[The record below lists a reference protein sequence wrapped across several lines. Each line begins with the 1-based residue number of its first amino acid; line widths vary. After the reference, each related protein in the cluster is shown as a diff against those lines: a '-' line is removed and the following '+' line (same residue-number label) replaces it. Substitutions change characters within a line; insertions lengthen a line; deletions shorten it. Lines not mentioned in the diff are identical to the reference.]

1 METTNKS
8 PRWNAS
14 TKLIAGLTLVAIVGF
29 FLAKFQG
36 ILPPLIMTFLLV
48 YLLYPVANFL
58 KTRLRFAWGL
68 AVLVVYLVLI
78 LLILGLATIS
88 GFELVSQVQSLIR
101 LVESSLSE
109 IPELTRQISEI
120 SFQVGPLV
128 FEMSALDL
136 NTLSG
141 QLIDAARG
149 MLGRT
154 GEVLGTVAGT
164 ALSSLAWT
172 AFVLLMSFFILSE
185 SGGLPG
191 GILNINAYDYTN
203 DLNRAK
209 QELTK
214 IWNAFLRGQIIVA
227 SLAVLVYTLVL
238 STLGVRY
245 ALGLALLTG
254 AARFLPYVGPAIGW
268 TVMALVAFFQVYKP
282 FGLSDVAYT
291 LIVMATAWV
300 IDAIFDNI
308 VQPRVMADALK
319 VHPAAVLVA
328 AIIALDLLGILG
340 VIVAAPMLATLQ
352 LTARYVTR
360 KMLDVD
366 PWEGFEDSHPPEP
379 LRKQISDKID
389 TVKALWKKLT
399 KKSVK

>member
-101 LVESSLSE
+101 MVETSLSE
-109 IPELTRQISEI
+109 LPELAQQISEI
-120 SFQVGPLV
+120 NFQVGPLV

-185 SGGLPG
+185 SRGLPE
-191 GILNINAYDYTN
+191 GILGINAYDYAN

-268 TVMALVAFFQVYKP
+268 TVMALVAFFQAYKP
-282 FGLSDVAYT
+282 FGLSDVTYT
-291 LIVMATAWV
+291 LIVMLTAWT

-328 AIIALDLLGILG
+328 AIIALDLLGVLG

-360 KMLDVD
+360 KMLDID

-379 LRKQISDKID
+379 LLKQISDKIE
-389 TVKALWKKLT
+389 TIKALWQKLT
-399 KKSVK
+399 KKTAK

>member
-29 FLAKFQG
+29 LLARFQG

-58 KTRLRFAWGL
+58 KNRLRFAWGL

-101 LVESSLSE
+101 TVETSLSE
-109 IPELTRQISEI
+109 LPELAQQISEI
-120 SFQVGPLV
+120 NFQVGPLV

-136 NTLSG
+136 DTLSG
-141 QLIDAARG
+141 QLIDAARA

-154 GEVLGTVAGT
+154 GEVIGTVAGT

-185 SGGLPG
+185 SRGLPG
-191 GILNINAYDYTN
+191 GILNINAYDYAN

-227 SLAVLVYTLVL
+227 SLAILVYTLVL

-268 TVMALVAFFQVYKP
+268 TVMALVAFFQAYKP

-291 LIVMATAWV
+291 LIVMLVAWA
-300 IDAIFDNI
+300 IDAVFDNI
-308 VQPRVMADALK
+308 VQPRIMADALK

-328 AIIALDLLGILG
+328 AIIALDLLGVLG

-352 LTARYVTR
+352 LAGRYVIR
-360 KMLDVD
+360 KMLDID
-366 PWEGFEDSHPPEP
+366 PWQGFEDSHPPEP
-379 LRKQISDKID
+379 LRKQISDKIEI
-389 TVKALWKKLT
+389 VKALWQKLT
-399 KKSVK
+399 KKPVK

>member
-68 AVLVVYLVLI
+68 SVLVVYLVLI

-88 GFELVSQVQSLIR
+88 GFELVSQVQSLIGT
-101 LVESSLSE
+101 VETSLSE
-109 IPELTRQISEI
+109 LPELAQQISEI
-120 SFQVGPLV
+120 NFQLGPLV

-136 NTLSG
+136 DTLSG
-141 QLIDAARG
+141 QLIDAAQT

-154 GEVLGTVAGT
+154 GEVIGTVAGT

-185 SGGLPG
+185 SRGLPG
-191 GILNINAYDYTN
+191 GILNINAYDYAN

-209 QELTK
+209 QELAK

-268 TVMALVAFFQVYKP
+268 TVMALVAFFQAYKP
-282 FGLSDVAYT
+282 FGLSDVTYT
-291 LIVMATAWV
+291 LIVMLTAWT

-328 AIIALDLLGILG
+328 AIIALDLLGVLG

-352 LTARYVTR
+352 LTARYVIR
-360 KMLDVD
+360 KMLDID
-366 PWEGFEDSHPPEP
+366 PWDGFEDSHPPEP
-379 LRKQISDKID
+379 LRKQISDKIE
-389 TVKALWKKLT
+389 TIKALWQKLT
-399 KKSVK
+399 KKTVK

>member
-1 METTNKS
+1 METTTKS

-14 TKLIAGLTLVAIVGF
+14 TKLIAGLTLVATVAF
-29 FLAKFQG
+29 FLARFQG

-68 AVLVVYLVLI
+68 AVLVVYLALI

-101 LVESSLSE
+101 IVETSLSE
-109 IPELTRQISEI
+109 LPELAQQISEI

-136 NTLSG
+136 DTLSG

-154 GEVLGTVAGT
+154 GEVIGTVAGT

-185 SGGLPG
+185 SRGLPE
-191 GILNINAYDYTN
+191 GILGINAYDYTH

-209 QELTK
+209 QELAK

-268 TVMALVAFFQVYKP
+268 TVMALVAFFQAYKP

-291 LIVMATAWV
+291 LIVMLTAWA

-328 AIIALDLLGILG
+328 AIIALDLLGVLG

-352 LTARYVTR
+352 LAARYVSR
-360 KMLDVD
+360 KMLDID
-366 PWEGFEDSHPPEP
+366 PWEGFEDNQPPEP
-379 LRKQISDKID
+379 LRKQIGDKIE
-389 TVKALWKKLT
+389 TIKALWQKLT
-399 KKSVK
+399 KKSIK

>member
-14 TKLIAGLTLVAIVGF
+14 TKLIAGLTLVAIIGF
-29 FLAKFQG
+29 LLARFQG

-58 KTRLRFAWGL
+58 KNRLRFAWGL

-101 LVESSLSE
+101 MVETSLTE
-109 IPELTRQISEI
+109 LPELAQQISEI
-120 SFQVGPLV
+120 TFQVGPLV

-136 NTLSG
+136 DNLSG
-141 QLIDAARG
+141 QLIDAARV

-154 GEVLGTVAGT
+154 GEFIGTVAGT

-185 SGGLPG
+185 SRGLPE
-191 GILNINAYDYTN
+191 GILSINAYDYAN

-268 TVMALVAFFQVYKP
+268 TVMALVAFFQAYKP

-291 LIVMATAWV
+291 LIVMLVAWA
-300 IDAIFDNI
+300 IDAVFDNI
-308 VQPRVMADALK
+308 VQPRIMADALK

-328 AIIALDLLGILG
+328 AIIALDLLGVLG

-352 LTARYVTR
+352 LAGRYVIR
-360 KMLDVD
+360 KMLDID
-366 PWEGFEDSHPPEP
+366 PWQGFEDSHPPEP
-379 LRKQISDKID
+379 LRKQISDKIEI
-389 TVKALWKKLT
+389 VKALWQKLT
-399 KKSVK
+399 KKPVK

>member
-8 PRWNAS
+8 PRWNSS
-14 TKLIAGLTLVAIVGF
+14 TKLIAGLTLVAIIGF

-141 QLIDAARG
+141 QLIEAARG

-154 GEVLGTVAGT
+154 GEVIGTVAGT

-227 SLAVLVYTLVL
+227 SLAILVYTLVL

-268 TVMALVAFFQVYKP
+268 TVMALVAFFQADKP
-282 FGLSDVAYT
+282 FGLSDVTYT
-291 LIVMATAWV
+291 LIVMLTAWV

-308 VQPRVMADALK
+308 VQPRIMADALK

-328 AIIALDLLGILG
+328 AIIALDLLGVLG

-352 LTARYVTR
+352 LTASYVTR
-360 KMLDVD
+360 KMLDVN
-366 PWEGFEDSHPPEP
+366 PWEGFEDNHPPEP
-379 LRKQISDKID
+379 LRKQISDKIE
-389 TVKALWKKLT
+389 TIKALWQKLT
-399 KKSVK
+399 KKTVK